1 MRRIDLYFIFLA
13 TVCLITGVSMGIW
26 MGIAHDF
33 QLAPVH
39 AHLNLL
45 GWASLGLF
53 GLCYRAYPELA
64 HSRLSLAH
72 FATSATSAMALPAGI
87 YLSIAH
93 QNPGLAIAASFVWL
107 LGVVLFLANLIRAC
121 LIAPRREH
129 ASVPRGPGLEPSL
142 G

>member
-1 MRRIDLYFIFLA
+1 MRRIDVNFLVLA
-13 TVCLITGVSMGIW
+13 TICLMAGVSMGIW

-53 GLCYRAYPELA
+53 GLCYRVYPELA
-64 HSRLSLAH
+64 RSRLALAH
-72 FATSATSAMALPAGI
+72 FATSTTSAVALPLGI

-93 QNPGLAIAASFVWL
+93 QSPGLAIAASFAWL
-107 LGVVLFLANLIRAC
+107 LGVVLFLTNLVRAC
-121 LIAPRREH
+121 LIAPRRER
-129 ASVPRGPGLEPSL
+129 ASVPHGPGLEPSL